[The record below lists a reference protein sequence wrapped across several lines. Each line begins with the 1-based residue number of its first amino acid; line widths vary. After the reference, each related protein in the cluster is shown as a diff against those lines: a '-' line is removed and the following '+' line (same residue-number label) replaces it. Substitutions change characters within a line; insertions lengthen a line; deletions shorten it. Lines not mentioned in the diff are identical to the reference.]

1 MKLVLIGGGEIGK
14 SGYAYETREID
25 CEIVKFSGKDNPNL
39 LFIGFASSSSDS
51 YYDLVK
57 KIYTNLGCSCANL
70 KRKNALNNPNIVE
83 DKINNADII
92 YIGGGDTLK
101 LMDDI
106 YQFGID
112 KLLLSALNRGCVIAG
127 ISAGA
132 ILISKKGFSDSYILR
147 GERDKYSFIDGLGF
161 VDISICPHYHKYPNK
176 DLELM
181 EEVNNKKEDVYAL
194 ENCTALKIE
203 DENISVIRSMDDAKA
218 YLISYNDKVI
228 EKVIE

>member
-1 MKLVLIGGGEIGK
+1 MKFVLIGGGEIGK
-14 SGYAYETREID
+14 SGYSYETREID
-25 CEIVKFSGKDNPNL
+25 EEIVKMSGKDNPNL
-39 LFIGFASSSSDS
+39 LFIGFASNSSDS

-57 KIYTNLGCSCANL
+57 KVYSNLGCKCANL
-70 KRKNALNNPNIVE
+70 KRKNAINNPNIVI

-101 LMDDI
+101 LKEDI

-112 KLLLSALNRGCVIAG
+112 KLLKGAMDRGCVIAG

-147 GERDKYSFIDGLGF
+147 GESDKYSFIDGLGF
-161 VDISICPHYHKYPNK
+161 LDINICPHYHKYPNK
-176 DLELM
+176 DIELKN
-181 EEVNNKKEDVYAL
+181 EIDKSKESVYAL
-194 ENCTALKIE
+194 ENCTALKVS
-203 DENISVIRSMDDAKA
+203 DGNISVIRSMENAKA

-228 EKVIE
+228 EKVID

>member
-14 SGYAYETREID
+14 SGYAYETRDID
-25 CEIVKFSGKDNPNL
+25 QEIVKFSGKENPNL

-57 KIYTNLGCSCANL
+57 KVFTELGCSCANL
-70 KRKNALNNPNIVE
+70 KRKNALNNPQIVK

-112 KLLLSALNRGCVIAG
+112 KLLSGAMDRGCVIAG

-147 GERDKYSFIDGLGF
+147 GESDKYSFIDGLGF
-161 VDISICPHYHKYPNK
+161 ADISICPHYHKYPSK
-176 DLELM
+176 DIELFDSVLD
-181 EEVNNKKEDVYAL
+181 EKDAVYAL

-203 DENISVIRSMDDAKA
+203 DGNISVIRSMDNAKA